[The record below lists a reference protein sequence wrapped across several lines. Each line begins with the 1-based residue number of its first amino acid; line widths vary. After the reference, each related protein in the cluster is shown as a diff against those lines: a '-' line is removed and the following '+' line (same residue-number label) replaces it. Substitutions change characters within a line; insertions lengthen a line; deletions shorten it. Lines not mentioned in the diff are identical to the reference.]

1 MFKPIIYF
9 EHKSF
14 LIVNCKKKVIMK
26 FRNMVFVVATMSA
39 ALFGCNKPDQK
50 KEITAEKPNILLI
63 VADDMGYSDIAPFGG
78 NINTPVI
85 SQLADEGI
93 LFSNFYVQPTCSPT
107 RSSLLTGNDNHVAG
121 LGIMSEMEYPE
132 LTALNLPGYQGSL
145 SKQVVTIPE
154 VLGESGYH
162 TYMVGKWHL
171 GEKAGQDPFDRGF
184 NETFILGTGGGSHW
198 NDKKAL
204 SPLQH
209 MEYTRNGKPVELPED
224 FYSSKNYT
232 DSIISFIDKN
242 KGDGKPFFTYLS
254 YTAVHDPLHAP
265 IEYIEKYKGK
275 FNMGWDS
282 LWVERLTNLKTL
294 GIVSKDVNKFSK
306 NPQIPAWESLPQDI
320 KDGFARDM
328 EVYAG
333 MLEYMDMS
341 IGRVFDYLK
350 KEGMYDNTLIIFMSD
365 NGANG
370 AMATLYPGNED
381 GKYLSTFDNSIE
393 NRGLKNSY
401 IETGPGW
408 AQASSAPFRYFKSF
422 ATEGGIKVPLI
433 VKMPGNT
440 TNKGQWNHGF
450 VHVTDVMPTILEI
463 AGASYPEKFKENDI
477 HPLIGE
483 SIMPVLKGDSVTV
496 HTNDG
501 FGWEL
506 FEMKAYI
513 KGNWKI
519 LRLPEPFGTG
529 NWELYNL
536 KNDPAE
542 ATDLSAQFPDIK
554 SQLIEEWN
562 NYAAHNEVHDHKGH
576 FDALYRLNYMP
587 KEND

>member
-1 MFKPIIYF
+1 
-9 EHKSF
+9 
-14 LIVNCKKKVIMK
+14 MK
-26 FRNMVFVVATMSA
+26 FKNLVLALVVVFAATN
-39 ALFGCNKPDQK
+39 FGCNQSNQK
-50 KEITAEKPNILLI
+50 KEIAGEKPNILLI
-63 VADDMGYSDIAPFGG
+63 VADDLGYSDISPFGG

-85 SQLADEGI
+85 SGLAQEGI
-93 LFSNFYVQPTCSPT
+93 SFSRFYVQPTCSPT

-121 LGIMSEMEYPE
+121 IGIMSEMEYPE

-154 VLGESGYH
+154 VLRETGYH

-171 GEKAGQDPFDRGF
+171 GEGQGQDPFDRGF
-184 NETFILGTGGGSHW
+184 EESFILGAGGGSHW

-209 MEYTRNGKPVELPED
+209 MDYTRNGKPMELPDD

-232 DSIISFIDKN
+232 DSLISFIEKN
-242 KGDGKPFFTYLS
+242 KADNKPFFTYLS
-254 YTAVHDPLHAP
+254 YTAVHDPLHVP
-265 IEYIEKYKGK
+265 KEYIDKYKGK

-282 LWVERLTNLKTL
+282 LWVERLENLKAL
-294 GIVSKDVNKFSK
+294 GIVSKEVNKFSK

-320 KDGFARDM
+320 KNGFARDM

-333 MLEYMDMS
+333 MLEYLDMS

-381 GKYLSTFDNSIE
+381 GKYLSTFDNSLD

-401 IETGPGW
+401 IETGAGW
-408 AQASSAPFRYFKSF
+408 AQASSSPFRFFKSF
-422 ATEGGIKVPLI
+422 ASEGGIKVPMI
-433 VKMPGNT
+433 IKMPGNT
-440 TNKGQWNHGF
+440 LNAGQLNHGF
-450 VHVTDVMPTILEI
+450 IHVTDIMPTILEI
-463 AGASYPEKFKENDI
+463 TNAQYPEKFNENEI

-513 KGNWKI
+513 KGNWKL
-519 LRLPEPFGTG
+519 LRLPQPFATG
-529 NWELYNL
+529 SWELYDL

-542 ATDLSAQFPDIK
+542 TTDLSAQYPEIK
-554 SQLIEEWN
+554 AQLIEEWN
-562 NYAAHNEVHDHKGH
+562 KYAQHNEVYDHKGH
-576 FDALYRLNYMP
+576 FDALYRKNYMP
-587 KEND
+587 EEND

>member
-1 MFKPIIYF
+1 
-9 EHKSF
+9 
-14 LIVNCKKKVIMK
+14 MK
-26 FRNMVFVVATMSA
+26 YKNLTFVVATISA
-39 ALFGCNKPDQK
+39 AFFGCNQPNK
-50 KEITAEKPNILLI
+50 KNEIKAEKPNILLI

-85 SQLADEGI
+85 SQLASEGI
-93 LFSNFYVQPTCSPT
+93 SFSNYYVQPTCSPT

-121 LGIMSEMEYPE
+121 MGIMSEMEYPE

-154 VLGESGYH
+154 ILGESGYH

-171 GEKAGQDPFDRGF
+171 GEKAGEDPFDRGF
-184 NETFILGTGGGSHW
+184 QETFILGAGGGSHW
-198 NDKKAL
+198 SDKKAL

-232 DSIISFIDKN
+232 DSIISFIDIN
-242 KGDGKPFFTYLS
+242 KADGKPFFTYLS
-254 YTAVHDPLHAP
+254 YTAVHDPLHVP
-265 IEYIEKYKGK
+265 KEYIDKYKGK
-275 FNMGWDS
+275 FDMGWDS
-282 LWVERLTNLKTL
+282 LWIERMKNLKAL

-306 NPQIPAWESLPQDI
+306 NPQIPAWESLPKEI
-320 KDGFARDM
+320 KAGFARDM

-341 IGRVFDYLK
+341 IGRVFEYLK

-381 GKYLSTFDNSIE
+381 GKYLSTFDNSID
-393 NRGLKNSY
+393 NRGLQNSY
-401 IETGPGW
+401 IETGAGW
-408 AQASSAPFRYFKSF
+408 AQASSSPFRFFKSF

-440 TNKGQWNHGF
+440 VNQGQWNHGF
-450 VHVTDVMPTILEI
+450 IHVTDIMPTVLEI
-463 AGASYPEKFKENDI
+463 AGASYPEKFNENVI

-483 SIMPVLKGDSVTV
+483 SIMPVLNGDSVTV

-513 KGNWKI
+513 KGNWKL
-519 LRLPEPFGTG
+519 LRLPQPFGTG
-529 NWELYNL
+529 NWELYDI

-542 ATDLSAQFPDIK
+542 STDLSAQFPEIK

-562 NYAAHNEVHDHKGH
+562 KYAQHNEVYDHKGH
-576 FDALYRLNYMP
+576 FDALYRKNYMP
-587 KEND
+587 EEND

>member
-1 MFKPIIYF
+1 MRLKNI
-9 EHKSF
+9 
-14 LIVNCKKKVIMK
+14 LLVI
-26 FRNMVFVVATMSA
+26 VVATTF
-39 ALFGCNKPDQK
+39 FGCNQSK
-50 KEITAEKPNILLI
+50 KSKESVNNKPNILL
-63 VADDMGYSDIAPFGG
+63 VVTDDLGYSDIAPFGG
-78 NINTPVI
+78 NIHTPVI
-85 SQLADEGI
+85 SGLAKEGI
-93 LFSNFYVQPTCSPT
+93 LFSNYHVQPTCSPT

-121 LGIMSEMEYPE
+121 MGIMSEMAYPE
-132 LTALNLPGYQGSL
+132 LTALNLPGYQGAL

-154 VLGESGYH
+154 ILGESGYH

-171 GEKAGQDPFDRGF
+171 GEKAGEDPFDRGF
-184 NETFILGTGGGSHW
+184 QETFILGSGGGSHW

-209 MEYTRNGKPVELPED
+209 MEYTRNGKLVELPED

-242 KGDGKPFFTYLS
+242 KADGKPFFTYLS

-265 IEYIEKYKGK
+265 KEYIEKYKGK
-275 FNMGWDS
+275 FDMGWDS
-282 LWVERLTNLKTL
+282 LWVERLTNLKAL

-306 NPQIPAWESLPQDI
+306 NPQIPAWESLPQEI
-320 KDGFARDM
+320 KDGFARNM

-333 MLEYMDMS
+333 MLEYLDMS

-350 KEGMYDNTLIIFMSD
+350 KEGMYENTLIIFMSD

-370 AMATLYPGNED
+370 ATATLYPGNED

-408 AQASSAPFRYFKSF
+408 AQASSAPFRFFKSF
-422 ATEGGIKVPLI
+422 ATEGGFKVPLI
-433 VKMPGNT
+433 VKMPENT
-440 TNKGQWNHGF
+440 VNQGQWNHGF
-450 VHVTDVMPTILEI
+450 IHVTDIMPTILEI
-463 AGASYPEKFKENDI
+463 AGASYPEKFKGNNI

-513 KGNWKI
+513 KGDWKL
-519 LRLPEPFGTG
+519 LRLPQPFGTG
-529 NWELYNL
+529 NWELYDL

-542 ATDLSAQFPDIK
+542 TTDLSEEYPEIK
-554 SQLIEEWN
+554 AQLIEEWN
-562 NYAAHNEVHDHKGH
+562 KYAQHNEVYDHKGH
-576 FDALYRLNYMP
+576 FDALYRKNYMP
-587 KEND
+587 EEND

>member
-1 MFKPIIYF
+1 M
-9 EHKSF
+9 KSKKLF
-14 LIVNCKKKVIMK
+14 LL
-26 FRNMVFVVATMSA
+26 VFV
-39 ALFGCNKPDQK
+39 ALTTLFSCNQQK
-50 KEITAEKPNILLI
+50 VQKESKAEKPNILLI

-78 NINTPVI
+78 NIHTPVI
-85 SQLADEGI
+85 SQLAGEGI
-93 LFSNFYVQPTCSPT
+93 LFSNFHVQPTCSPT

-121 LGIMSEMEYPE
+121 FGIMSEMEYPE

-171 GEKAGQDPFDRGF
+171 GEKAGEDPFDRGF
-184 NETFILGTGGGSHW
+184 QETFILGTGGGSHW

-209 MEYTRNGKPVELPED
+209 MEYTRNGKQVELPED

-232 DSIISFIDKN
+232 DSIITFIDKN
-242 KGDGKPFFTYLS
+242 KADGKPFFTYLS
-254 YTAVHDPLHAP
+254 YTAVHDPLHVP
-265 IEYIEKYKGK
+265 REYIDRYKGK
-275 FNMGWDS
+275 FDMGWDS
-282 LWVERLTNLKTL
+282 LWIERMENLKAL
-294 GIVSKDVNKFSK
+294 GIVSKDANKFSK

-381 GKYLSTFDNSIE
+381 GKYVSTFDNSIE

-408 AQASSAPFRYFKSF
+408 AQASSSPFRYFKSF

-433 VKMPGNT
+433 VKMPGNSA
-440 TNKGQWNHGF
+440 NQGQWNHGF
-450 VHVTDVMPTILEI
+450 IHVTDIMPTILEI
-463 AGASYPEKFKENDI
+463 TGVSYPEKFNENII

-483 SIMPVLKGDSVTV
+483 SIIPVLKGDSVTV

-513 KGNWKI
+513 KNNWKI

-529 NWELYNL
+529 NWELYDL

-542 ATDLSAQFPDIK
+542 TTDLSAQFLEIK

-562 NYAAHNEVHDHKGH
+562 KYAVHNEVYDHKGH
-576 FDALYRLNYMP
+576 FDALYRKNYMP
-587 KEND
+587 QEDD

>member
-1 MFKPIIYF
+1 
-9 EHKSF
+9 
-14 LIVNCKKKVIMK
+14 MK
-26 FRNMVFVVATMSA
+26 FKNLVLALFVVFAATN
-39 ALFGCNKPDQK
+39 FGCNQSNQK
-50 KEITAEKPNILLI
+50 KEIAGEKPNILLI
-63 VADDMGYSDIAPFGG
+63 VADDLGYSDIAPFGG

-85 SQLADEGI
+85 SGLAHEGI
-93 LFSNFYVQPTCSPT
+93 SFSRFYVQPTCSPT

-121 LGIMSEMEYPE
+121 IGIMSEMEYPE
-132 LTALNLPGYQGSL
+132 LTALNLPGYQGAL

-154 VLGESGYH
+154 VLRENGYH

-171 GEKAGQDPFDRGF
+171 GEGPGKDPFDRGF
-184 NETFILGTGGGSHW
+184 EETFILETGGGSHW
-198 NDKKAL
+198 NDQRAL

-209 MEYTRNGKPVELPED
+209 MAYTRNGKPVELPDD

-232 DSIISFIDKN
+232 DSLISFIEKN
-242 KGDGKPFFTYLS
+242 KTDKKPFFTYLS
-254 YTAVHDPLHAP
+254 YTAVHDPLHVP
-265 IEYIEKYKGK
+265 KEYIEKYKGK

-282 LWVERLTNLKTL
+282 LWVERLENLKTL
-294 GIVSKDVNKFSK
+294 GIVSKEVNKFSK

-320 KDGFARDM
+320 KNGFARDM

-333 MLEYMDMS
+333 MLEYLDMS

-381 GKYLSTFDNSIE
+381 GKYIGTFDNSID

-422 ATEGGIKVPLI
+422 ASEGGIKVPLI

-440 TNKGQWNHGF
+440 VNPGQWNHGF
-450 VHVTDVMPTILEI
+450 IHVTDIMPTILEI
-463 AGASYPEKFKENDI
+463 TGAKYPESYNGNSI

-483 SIMPVLKGDSVTV
+483 SIMPVLNGDSVTV

-513 KGNWKI
+513 KDNWKI

-529 NWELYNL
+529 DWELYDL

-542 ATDLSAQFPDIK
+542 TTDLSLQYPEIK
-554 SQLIEEWN
+554 TKLIEQWKK
-562 NYAAHNEVHDHKGH
+562 YAEHNEVYDHKGH
-576 FDALYRLNYMP
+576 FDALYRKNYMP
-587 KEND
+587 AEND